1 MRVIVAAANRLKG
14 GLIVVG
20 IRHHDPLMMAQI
32 SAAKLVDEGRTAE
45 QGFVDNKGE
54 FLTREEA
61 LVVATEAGQIG
72 RYREKGWP
80 EHQLFS
86 EDLY

>member
-1 MRVIVAAANRLKG
+1 MRVIVCAANELKNG
-14 GLIVVG
+14 IVVLG
-20 IRHHDPLMMAQI
+20 VRHYDQLMMRQLHAMEM
-32 SAAKLVDEGRTAE
+32 LEMGRTGE

-61 LVVATEAGQIG
+61 LVVATEAGQINT
-72 RYREKGWP
+72 RREKGWP
-80 EHQLFS
+80 EHMLFS